1 MINDMSNF
9 YRYFNETDRDYNLLL
24 FKSVLEIKNIYY
36 VKSSVAKKYDYTET
50 KCHIW

>member
-24 FKSVLEIKNIYY
+24 FNSVLEIKNIYY
-36 VKSSVAKKYDYTET
+36 VKK
-50 KCHIW
+50 